1 MKNEQELTGE
11 DSVLQTS
18 DKEMLGFS
26 SSSPL
31 TWIPVPWHSGQTMDV
46 ILLFFSAFFA
56 FLPRLLFPLR
66 AIWSFSISY
75 WHNIVQC

>member
-31 TWIPVPWHSGQTMDV
+31 T
-46 ILLFFSAFFA
+46 
-56 FLPRLLFPLR
+56 
-66 AIWSFSISY
+66 
-75 WHNIVQC
+75 